1 MASVLIVEDDGLIAR
16 HMARALRDAGHTPAL
31 APDGRSALQELA
43 DRPDVVLLDLG
54 LPDLPGEKL
63 LNYLKSRPETV
74 HTPVL
79 VITGRREAAAKLRAP
94 EGSVSD
100 ILLKPVSAAQLCRAV
115 NVALAGQQS
124 PDAETRRLVQQRQR
138 DLIQQILVKG
148 SDLLAFQ
155 VCLRLSTDRISD
167 GRSVSDE
174 ALTWAEIGEWATRE
188 GLVNA
193 EQASLLR
200 CIPLTEPQEV
210 WGNWLRRPNP
220 DHN

>member
-16 HMARALRDAGHTPAL
+16 HMARALRDAGHIPVL

-43 DRPDVVLLDLG
+43 DRPDVVVLDLG
-54 LPDLPGEKL
+54 LPDLPGERL
-63 LNYLKSRPETV
+63 LNYLKSRPETE

-94 EGSVSD
+94 ERSVSD

-115 NVALAGQQS
+115 NVALAGHHAL
-124 PDAETRRLVQQRQR
+124 DTETRHVVQQRQR
-138 DLIQQILVKG
+138 DLIQRILVKG

-167 GRSVSDE
+167 GSPVSEE
-174 ALTWAEIGEWATRE
+174 AVTWAEIVERATRE
-188 GLVNA
+188 GLLNA

-200 CIPLTEPQEV
+200 SIPLTPQKG
-210 WGNWLRRPNP
+210 WGNWSQRPNM
-220 DHN
+220 NQN

>member
-1 MASVLIVEDDGLIAR
+1 MASVLIVEDDGLVAR
-16 HMARALRDAGHTPAL
+16 HMARALRDAGHTPVL

-54 LPDLPGEKL
+54 LPDLPGERL

-79 VITGRREAAAKLRAP
+79 VITGRREAAAKLEAP

-115 NVALAGQQS
+115 NVALAEQQTL
-124 PDAETRRLVQQRQR
+124 DTEARRVVQQRQR
-138 DLIQQILVKG
+138 DLIQRILVKG

-167 GRSVSDE
+167 GWPVSEE
-174 ALTWAEIGEWATRE
+174 AVTWAEIVERATRE
-188 GLVNA
+188 GLLNA

-200 CIPLTEPQEV
+200 CIPLTRPQR
-210 WGNWLRRPNP
+210 LREGSA
-220 DHN
+220 